1 MTCPPPLE
9 LPPPRPQKHLPVKW
23 KGLYVDGVAYAA
35 LTMQDYENLTR
46 NNGEINR
53 WEEEVAGQIREY
65 LDQRQTIIKVE
76 P

>member
-1 MTCPPPLE
+1 M
-9 LPPPRPQKHLPVKW
+9 PQNHLPVKW

-35 LTMQDYENLTR
+35 LTMKDYENLAK

-53 WEEEVAGQIREY
+53 WETEIVGQVKEY
-65 LDQRQTIIKVE
+65 LSQEQTIIKVK